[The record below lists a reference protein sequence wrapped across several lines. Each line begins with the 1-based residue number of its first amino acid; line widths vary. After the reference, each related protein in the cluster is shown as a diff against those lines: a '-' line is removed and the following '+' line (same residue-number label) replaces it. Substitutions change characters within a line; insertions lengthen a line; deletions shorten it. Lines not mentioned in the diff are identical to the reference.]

1 LEGEL
6 PPKTHITKQE
16 EKQHQQDTEEE
27 DNMDANIDSIGRSED
42 LSPKQIERLKGID
55 KRGSK
60 HNQPSQIK
68 TRSRMGSSLSSH
80 Q

>member
-1 LEGEL
+1 
-6 PPKTHITKQE
+6 
-16 EKQHQQDTEEE
+16 
-27 DNMDANIDSIGRSED
+27 MDANIDSIGRSED